1 MSWWDPILSSVGIL
15 SAASGLGQRPPHA
28 HGRGFRKEPGGFGGD
43 SALAMHNLVDPLD
56 RHTNMTGKR
65 YLRKPKRVRKFLQ
78 QDFSGV
84 GGKTVF
90 WEQGYS
96 FPGNNRDI

>member
-1 MSWWDPILSSVGIL
+1 MHTD
-15 SAASGLGQRPPHA
+15 AASAKSQTVSGVIP
-28 HGRGFRKEPGGFGGD
+28 D
-43 SALAMHNLVDPLD
+43 SALATHNLVDPLD
-56 RHTNMTGKR
+56 RHTNMPGKR

-90 WEQGYS
+90 WEHGYS